1 MSITRGF
8 YAEQVTL
15 ISEFFSDPATGLITA
30 DGQEFVSEAKALD
43 EQLQAVF
50 AEFDSQ
56 GLGLTLKSVHGD
68 SWVIIVPDASSP
80 GCFRH
85 QSFAK
90 NGWTG
95 HMTTMTAE
103 AAVLDA
109 FESGYRLLAERT
121 TLDQLAATRE
131 WAKGIEQL
139 DLITRHNNGLI
150 SWQQFHEAMNQ
161 VAAKYA
167 EAA

>member
-1 MSITRGF
+1 MSISRDF
-8 YAEQVTL
+8 YAEQVSV
-15 ISEFFSDPATGLITA
+15 INEFFVDPETGLTTA
-30 DGQEFVSEAKALD
+30 DGQEFAAEAQALHD
-43 EQLQAVF
+43 QLQTVL

-56 GLGLTLKSVHGD
+56 GLGLTLKSIHGD
-68 SWVIIVPDASSP
+68 SWVIILPDASNQ

-85 QSFAK
+85 QSFSK
-90 NGWTG
+90 SGWTG
-95 HMTTMTAE
+95 HMTTLTAE

-109 FESGYRLLAERT
+109 FESGYRLLAERN
-121 TLDQLAATRE
+121 TLDRLAATQE

-161 VAAKYA
+161 VAVKYA